1 MKRFTLSLFAGL
13 AFAGAAVAVANPQP
27 YVLEN
32 TEVRDVSAPG
42 LHRDYQVFV
51 SLPPSYATSKRSYP
65 VVFVTDANY
74 AFPLI
79 RSIARRVGDKPPGL
93 EEFVLVGLSYAKGD
107 TPTFSRNRDYTPT
120 ARAGKSIKSDMP
132 GRSAVYGE
140 GDGYRRFLASEVL
153 PLIARNY
160 RVDMQRKIF
169 IGHSYGS
176 LLGLDI
182 LFKDPGMFDYY
193 VLGSPSLWY
202 EKGVMLG
209 REKAYA
215 AAHHDLKARVFFG
228 VGGLERPS
236 RAVPDDDDMVGD
248 MQRFESTLK
257 SRRYPGLSVDSRVFE
272 GEDHLTV
279 APRIITAGLK
289 WALPKK

>member
-1 MKRFTLSLFAGL
+1 MKRFALALLAGFALSGPGFAS
-13 AFAGAAVAVANPQP
+13 PQP

-42 LHRDYQVFV
+42 LHREYQVFV
-51 SLPPSYATSKRSYP
+51 SLPPSYASSNRIYP

-120 ARAGKSIKSDMP
+120 ARADKTIKSDMP
-132 GRSAVYGE
+132 GRAAVYGE
-140 GDGYRRFLASEVL
+140 GDGYRRFLADQVL
-153 PLIARNY
+153 PLVAKNY
-160 RVDMQRKIF
+160 RVDMHRKIF

-182 LFKDPGMFDYY
+182 LFRDPGMFEYY

-215 AAHHDLKARVFFG
+215 DGHRDLKAHVYFG

-236 RAVPDDDDMVGD
+236 RAAPDDDDMVAD
-248 MQRFESTLK
+248 LQRFEKVLK
-257 SRRYPGLSVDSRVFE
+257 SRRYPGLSLDGRVFE
-272 GEDHLTV
+272 DEDHLTV

>member
-1 MKRFTLSLFAGL
+1 MKRFTLALLAGVAL
-13 AFAGAAVAVANPQP
+13 STTSAAPKP

-32 TEVRDVSAPG
+32 TEVRDVKAPG
-42 LHRDYQVFV
+42 LNREYQIFV
-51 SLPPSYATSKRSYP
+51 SLPPSYATSSRSYP
-65 VVFVTDANY
+65 VVFVTDATY

-107 TPTFSRNRDYTPT
+107 TPTFSRNRDYTPVPRT
-120 ARAGKSIKSDMP
+120 AKNVTSDIP
-132 GRSAVYGE
+132 GRAAAYGE

-153 PLIARNY
+153 PLVAKNY
-160 RVDMQRKIF
+160 RVDAHRKIF

-182 LFKDPGMFDYY
+182 LFKEPGMFDYY

-202 EKGVMLG
+202 EKGVMFE

-215 AAHHDLKARVFFG
+215 ALHRDLKARVYLG
-228 VGGLERPS
+228 VGGLERPTRTHPS
-236 RAVPDDDDMVGD
+236 DDDMVGG
-248 MQRFESTLK
+248 MLRFQSTLK
-257 SRRYPGLSVDSRVFE
+257 SRHYPGLAMDSRVFE
-272 GEDHLTV
+272 SEDHLTV

-289 WALPKK
+289 WALPKR

>member
-1 MKRFTLSLFAGL
+1 MTRFTLALLAGL
-13 AFAGAAVAVANPQP
+13 ALSGPALASPPP
-27 YVLEN
+27 YVLDN
-32 TEVRDVSAPG
+32 TEVRDVSAPE
-42 LHRDYQVFV
+42 LHRDYQIFV
-51 SLPPSYATSKRSYP
+51 SLPPSYASSKRSYP

-93 EEFVLVGLSYAKGD
+93 EEFVLIGLSYAKGD

-120 ARAGKSIKSDMP
+120 ARAAKALKSDMP
-132 GRSAVYGE
+132 GRAPVYGE
-140 GDGYRRFLASEVL
+140 GDGYRRFLANEVL
-153 PLIARNY
+153 PLVAKNY
-160 RVDMQRKIF
+160 RVDMGRKIF

-182 LFKDPGMFDYY
+182 LFKDPGMFEYY

-202 EKGVMLG
+202 ENGVMLG

-215 AAHHDLKARVFFG
+215 ASHRDLKAHVFFA

-236 RAVPDDDDMVGD
+236 RAAPDDDDMVGD
-248 MQRFESTLK
+248 LQHFEALLK
-257 SRRYPGLSVDSRVFE
+257 SRRFPGLSVDGRVFE
-272 GEDHLTV
+272 DEDHLTV